1 MLEETMKMGEV
12 RDEGDE
18 WKSEEKEGDGD
29 GGEGG
34 NASKVQAVEEKK
46 KQGEGRVND
55 LEGRGE
61 R

>member
-1 MLEETMKMGEV
+1 MLEETMKMGDV
-12 RDEGDE
+12 RDEVDE
-18 WKSEEKEGDGD
+18 WESEEKEGDGE
-29 GGEGG
+29 GGEAG
-34 NASKVQAVEEKK
+34 NASKVQAGREKK